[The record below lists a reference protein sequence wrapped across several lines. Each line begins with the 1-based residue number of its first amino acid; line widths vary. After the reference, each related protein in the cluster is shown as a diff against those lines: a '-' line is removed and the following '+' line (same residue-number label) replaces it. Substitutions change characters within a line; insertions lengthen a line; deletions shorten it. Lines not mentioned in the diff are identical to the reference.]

1 VVQIFNPDILP
12 LLIPSLR
19 AFIPPFP
26 APDSSYVFAQ
36 PSQSRTLLLQAD
48 FDCLQESCMFLE
60 ALSLDIE
67 DARLSLARGLHSPDE
82 HHGVPCIGSMLDFIE
97 KGNYPPLW
105 YSASESVDIELKR
118 MEKSFDI
125 CKAAVIKA
133 IVEVA
138 GEEKN
143 EDVLWDDS
151 EAGMPG
157 GEFVYRM
164 VEWIKSY
171 VNQSDRAPTDGETN
185 GPTSN
190 LQDRDDL
197 IICATLSL
205 GNLARRGKQL
215 QIFRICYP

>member
-1 VVQIFNPDILP
+1 
-12 LLIPSLR
+12 
-19 AFIPPFP
+19 
-26 APDSSYVFAQ
+26 
-36 PSQSRTLLLQAD
+36 
-48 FDCLQESCMFLE
+48 MFLE

-105 YSASESVDIELKR
+105 YSDGSVETEVSR

-151 EAGMPG
+151 EVAMPG
-157 GEFVYRM
+157 GEFVFRM

-171 VNQSDRAPTDGETN
+171 VIQSDKAPTEAETN
-185 GPTSN
+185 GPTSHS
-190 LQDRDDL
+190 QDRGDL

-205 GNLARRGKQL
+205 GNLARRGERL
-215 QIFRICYP
+215 GVF